1 MIIRIGSFVNSI
13 GVSEKWLFY
22 SVYFV
27 YTMFTYIIFVYN
39 SDKLSSKLN
48 TLD

>member
-1 MIIRIGSFVNSI
+1 MIIRIGSFVNSRE
-13 GVSEKWLFY
+13 VSEKYLFY

-27 YTMFTYIIFVYN
+27 YIMFTYIIFVYT
-39 SDKLSSKLN
+39 SSKLSSKLN